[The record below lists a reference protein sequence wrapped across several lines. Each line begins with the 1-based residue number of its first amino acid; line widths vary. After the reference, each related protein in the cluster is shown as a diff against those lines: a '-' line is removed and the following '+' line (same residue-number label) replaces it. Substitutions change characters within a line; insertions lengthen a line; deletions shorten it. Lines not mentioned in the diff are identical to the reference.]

1 MCFLLR
7 FIPSFTQ
14 SLAVEVMM
22 VDIFEAVDS
31 GRISCIR
38 FAGSDFLKVQSNIKS
53 LAASSVHFND

>member
-7 FIPSFTQ
+7 FISSFTH

-38 FAGSDFLKVQSNIKS
+38 LAGSDFLKVQFNIKR